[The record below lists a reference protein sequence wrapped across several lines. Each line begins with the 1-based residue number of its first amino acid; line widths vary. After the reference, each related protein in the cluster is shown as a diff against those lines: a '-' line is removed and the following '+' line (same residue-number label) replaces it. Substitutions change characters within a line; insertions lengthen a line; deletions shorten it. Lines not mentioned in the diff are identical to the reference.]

1 MILPILKWPNPK
13 LNQKS
18 LDCPEGLVGYPTIVA
33 DMLETMY
40 YNQGVGL
47 AAIQV
52 GVPLRLFVMGLG
64 RIEQVFINP
73 VLVATQGDPKPMV
86 EGCLSFPGVFEKAN
100 RYTSVTVEHGHV
112 GERKHETYFNT
123 HAQVIQH
130 ELDHL
135 DGLTMASGMSATKRA
150 SILRKLQ
157 KGTP

>member
-18 LDCPEGLVGYPTIVA
+18 LDCPEGLVGYPTIVV

-40 YNQGVGL
+40 YNKGVGL

-64 RIEQVFINP
+64 RLEVTFINP
-73 VLVATQGDPKPMV
+73 VLVATHGDTKPMV
-86 EGCLSFPGVFEKAN
+86 EGCLSFPGIFEKVD

-112 GERKHETYFNT
+112 GERKRETYFNT
-123 HAQVIQH
+123 HAQIIQH

-135 DGLTMASGMSATKRA
+135 DGLTMVSKMSATKKA

-157 KGTP
+157 KG

>member
-64 RIEQVFINP
+64 RIEQ
-73 VLVATQGDPKPMV
+73 L
-86 EGCLSFPGVFEKAN
+86 LREKN
-100 RYTSVTVEHGHV
+100 C
-112 GERKHETYFNT
+112 K
-123 HAQVIQH
+123 
-130 ELDHL
+130 
-135 DGLTMASGMSATKRA
+135 
-150 SILRKLQ
+150 
-157 KGTP
+157 